1 MSRLGEQAA
10 KAEAGIAGLET
21 ALERTQRALQAA
33 ERVDAAAGGARR
45 RYGRFVKLVLVLTI
59 IGVGVLIV
67 RKLMA
72 GDPGA
77 VPAPIPP
84 ETAPRPDPLPHPEPV
99 SSNGEG
105 PAGERRT
112 SATDPSV

>member
-33 ERVDAAAGGARR
+33 ERVDAAAGGAKR

-59 IGVGVLIV
+59 VGVGVLIV

-72 GDPGA
+72 GDPGPVA
-77 VPAPIPP
+77 APTP
-84 ETAPRPDPLPHPEPV
+84 ETVPRPDPLPHPEPV

-112 SATDPSV
+112 SATDPSA